1 MIDLFK
7 EKISLEFVKQ
17 YITFKKHSFEVNG
30 RKIILISS
38 EKLQNERKWK

>member
-17 YITFKKHSFEVNG
+17 YITFKKHSFEVKG
-30 RKIILISS
+30 GKKIFNI
-38 EKLQNERKWK
+38 K